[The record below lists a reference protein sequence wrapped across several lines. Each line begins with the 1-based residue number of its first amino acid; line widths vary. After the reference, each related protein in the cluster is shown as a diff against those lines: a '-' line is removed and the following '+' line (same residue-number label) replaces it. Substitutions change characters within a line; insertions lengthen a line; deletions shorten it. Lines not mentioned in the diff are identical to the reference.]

1 MDSIDEMML
10 NQIGDIK
17 FWSGIAAINKRYKP
31 EWPTRMIFRFSIS
44 AKACYEIIC
53 KSIVI
58 DPKTLEPD
66 IFEPNAKYIL
76 YYTDLALWHDGVS
89 RFNRE
94 IITEGNLETCL
105 KFAKKDFNDS
115 LFNYK
120 FNP

>member
-1 MDSIDEMML
+1 MDSIDNVML

-31 EWPTRMIFRFSIS
+31 EWPTRMIFRFVIS

-58 DPKTLEPD
+58 DSKTLEPD
-66 IFEPNAKYIL
+66 IFEPNANYIL
-76 YYTDLALWHDGVS
+76 YYTDLALWKDEVS

-94 IITEGNLETCL
+94 VIAEGNLETCL
-105 KFAKKDFNDS
+105 RLAKKDLDAV
-115 LFNYK
+115 LK
-120 FNP
+120 GAK

>member
-53 KSIVI
+53 SSAPV
-58 DPKTLEPD
+58 DPKTLEPN
-66 IFEPNAKYIL
+66 IFDSDASYNL
-76 YYTDLALWHDGVS
+76 YYTDVAKWKDGVS

-94 IITEGNLETCL
+94 IICEKENLETCL
-105 KFAKKDFNDS
+105 KHAKLDFEKMLTGNSDD
-115 LFNYK
+115 
-120 FNP
+120 